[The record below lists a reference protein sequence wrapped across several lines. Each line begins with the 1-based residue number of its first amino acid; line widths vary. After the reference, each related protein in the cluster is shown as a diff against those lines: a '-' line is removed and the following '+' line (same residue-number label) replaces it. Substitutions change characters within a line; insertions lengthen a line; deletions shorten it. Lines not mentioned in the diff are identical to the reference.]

1 MASCRRFTL
10 SACHRDGVD
19 KVAGVEI
26 DGFNSLADDHARLL
40 VTGCLGVPRWVDE
53 VVSARPYPDLSALR
67 KQAHD
72 SALELSDDELVS
84 ALSKHPRIGER
95 LDGEDSEARYSQDE
109 QAGVQTEHAERLR
122 EANAT
127 YEERFGH
134 VFLIRAAGRDSDEIL
149 SELERRLD
157 NDDAAER
164 TETVTALRDIALLRL
179 VQVVS

>member
-1 MASCRRFTL
+1 
-10 SACHRDGVD
+10 
-19 KVAGVEI
+19 VAGVEI
-26 DGFNSLADDHARLL
+26 DGFNSLADDHARML
-40 VTGCLGVPRWVDE
+40 VTGCLGVARWVDE

-95 LDGEDSEARYSQDE
+95 LDGEDSEDSEVRSSQDE
-109 QAGVQTEHAERLR
+109 QGGVQTEHAERLR

-164 TETVTALRDIALLRL
+164 TESVTALRDIALLRL
-179 VQVVS
+179 EQVVS